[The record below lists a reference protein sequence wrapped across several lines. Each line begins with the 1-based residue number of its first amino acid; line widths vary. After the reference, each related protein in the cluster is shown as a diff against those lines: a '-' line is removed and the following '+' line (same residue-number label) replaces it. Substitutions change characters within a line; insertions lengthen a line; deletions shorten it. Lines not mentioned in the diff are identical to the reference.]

1 MDKNTVL
8 GLLLMTAVIIVFTIY
23 NRPSQEQ
30 IEQQQRMR
38 DSIAMTEAL
47 RAEQEAQQLAIID
60 SASEASTVDDNT
72 VSNFFSLGSSVGTT
86 AVDSTAITDSTLAT
100 DSAELPSVV
109 QQQAQPDKKVV
120 LENEKMRLLIDTR
133 GGAITS
139 VQLKEF
145 LHHTRDSLYL
155 FEKPD
160 ESRFNLDLFN
170 RHSAHLSTENEQFT
184 PIVSDDGRR
193 VTMRLE
199 YTPQQYLD
207 FVYSLP
213 EDEYMVDFD
222 IHVVGMQS
230 GLHPESLTNFR
241 LNWEQK
247 IRQQEKGRMFENRF
261 SRIHFKYD
269 RQDVQR
275 MSESKNARTELSEP
289 IKWFA
294 FKDQYFTSV
303 IIGDQP
309 FNNTILD
316 SKVLSDTDYL
326 KDYKA
331 EIWAPV
337 TISTES
343 DLVSTSFTYYFG
355 PVHYN
360 TLKAYDQDV
369 AKDDRLQLQEIVYLG
384 YRWLSWVNKWFVIPV
399 FDFFQSLGWGMG
411 LIILILTLL
420 VKLITLP
427 VTYKSFMSSAKM
439 RVLRPQIQELEK
451 KYPGQD
457 QEMMMKRQQATM
469 DLYNK
474 VGVNPMSGCL
484 PMLIQMPV
492 LLALFFFFPSA
503 IELRQQSFL
512 WADDLSTYDSLISWS
527 GNIPFITRF
536 LGNHI
541 SIFCLLMTT
550 VNVLYNKYNMSM
562 TDTGQQTLPG
572 MKHMPVFM
580 SIFMFFFLNSYP
592 SGLTYYYFLSTLIT
606 VTITF
611 TMKKVIDE
619 DKILAQLE
627 ANKKKSKKKSGFMAR
642 LEEAQR
648 IQEKQARERAKEA
661 AKRNY
666 RR

>member
-1 MDKNTVL
+1 MDKNTVI

-145 LHHTRDSLYL
+145 LHHTRDNLYL